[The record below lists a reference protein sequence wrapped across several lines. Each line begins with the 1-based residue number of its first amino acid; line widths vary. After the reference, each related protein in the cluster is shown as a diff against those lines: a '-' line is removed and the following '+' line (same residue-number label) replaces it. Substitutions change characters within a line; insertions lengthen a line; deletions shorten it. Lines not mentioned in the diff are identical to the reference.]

1 MEPLGG
7 FNRQPRG
14 FAAVLFVLA
23 LVPSLVITWA
33 VFSDLLQGTRHL
45 GSDPIKEAEHLF
57 GSWTLRLLIATLA
70 ITPLRRLTG
79 WNWLA
84 RHRRTL
90 GLFAFSY
97 AALHL
102 LTWAFL
108 DVQLVIDDLVGWDTI
123 AKDLTK
129 RPFIMIGMLC
139 FLLLVPLALTSTK
152 GMIRRLGARW
162 GKLHR
167 LIYVVAVLAVIH
179 FWMAVKLDIREP
191 AIYGM
196 IIAVLLGWRWRERRE
211 RIKRAA

>member
-139 FLLLVPLALTSTK
+139 FLLLVPLAATSTK

-196 IIAVLLGWRWRERRE
+196 IIAVLLGWRWRQRRE
-211 RIKRAA
+211 RTKRAA

>member
-196 IIAVLLGWRWRERRE
+196 IIAVLLGWRWRQRRE
-211 RIKRAA
+211 RTKRAA

>member
-196 IIAVLLGWRWRERRE
+196 IIAVLLGWRWRQRRE